1 MAAGR
6 AREAALAAAPAE
18 EGDLA
23 LVVPGVPKLALSYR
37 LLRRLASIAVA
48 LGLFILSL
56 QLMKRGAT
64 GLTPVLDALSVR
76 GAVNY
81 IGFGWLDAY
90 LLGSGSPVA
99 SVALTLFSRGVLS
112 ETETYFMISGGRLGA
127 SFIVLFV
134 GFLYYV
140 RGRREPDGLY
150 IGAVALMTTAVVYSM
165 GIPLGYVL
173 LKSGW
178 LDSVRFGSPGLVK
191 GVNEAYKPAVDFFD
205 SFLPLLGLF
214 VIGVVAVVASLK
226 MFDAALPVLE
236 STDSRFQ
243 KVVEFFHQKITMFVL
258 GIAITVLTVSVAVSL
273 TILVPLSMKGIVRR
287 KNIIPYVMGA
297 QIGTFVDKLF
307 VTLLLDA
314 PRAFTVIFSEMVAVL
329 AVSVLILLFAFDPF
343 RELIVAAANRATGS
357 RRGFALFLG
366 VIFVIP
372 LVLLFV

>member
-6 AREAALAAAPAE
+6 ARESALATHTPAGVGAAPVRIPR
-18 EGDLA
+18 LI
-23 LVVPGVPKLALSYR
+23 VSYR
-37 LLRRLASIAVA
+37 LLRRVLSIAFA

-64 GLTPVLDALSVR
+64 GITPILDGLTVSSS
-76 GAVNY
+76 VNY
-81 IGFGWLDAY
+81 LGFGWLSAY

-112 ETETYFMISGGRLGA
+112 DTQTYFMISGGRLGA
-127 SFIVLFV
+127 SFIVLLV
-134 GFLYYV
+134 GFMYYV

-150 IGAVALMTTAVVYSM
+150 IGAVALMTTAIVYSA
-165 GIPLGYVL
+165 GIPLGYLL

-178 LDSVRFGSPGLVK
+178 FDGVRFGSPGLIR
-191 GVNEAYKPAVDFFD
+191 GVNDAYAPAVDLFD
-205 SFLPLLGLF
+205 GFLPLLGLF
-214 VIGVVAVVASLK
+214 AVGVIAVVFSLK
-226 MFDAALPVLE
+226 LFDAALPSLE
-236 STDSRFQ
+236 SADERFQ
-243 KVVEFFHQKITMFVL
+243 KVVEFFHQKMTMFVL

-314 PRAFTVIFSEMVAVL
+314 PRAFTIIFSEMIAVL
-329 AVSVLILLFAFDPF
+329 GVSLFILLFVFDPF
-343 RELIVAAANRATGS
+343 RDVILAAAGRATGTK
-357 RRGFALFLG
+357 RGFALFLST
-366 VIFVIP
+366 IFVIP
-372 LVLLFV
+372 LILLFV

>member
-1 MAAGR
+1 VTDDVRGR
-6 AREAALAAAPAE
+6 VLPSLASEEHELVIALPHVTK
-18 EGDLA
+18 
-23 LVVPGVPKLALSYR
+23 LVLSYR
-37 LLRRLASIAVA
+37 LLKRIAAIAIA
-48 LGLFILSL
+48 LGLFVLSL

-64 GLTPVLDALSVR
+64 GLTPILDFLSVHS
-76 GAVNY
+76 AVNY
-81 IGFGWLDAY
+81 LGFGWINAY

-99 SVALTLFSRGVLS
+99 SVALTLYSKNVLS
-112 ETETYFMISGGRLGA
+112 DTQTYFMISGGRLGA

-134 GFLYYV
+134 GFMYYV

-150 IGAVALMTTAVVYSM
+150 IGVVALLTTWIVYAA

-178 LDSVRFGSPGLVK
+178 LDSVRFGSPGLIK

-214 VIGVVAVVASLK
+214 VVGVAAVVVSLK
-226 MFDAALPVLE
+226 LFDAALPSLE
-236 STDSRFQ
+236 STDARFQ
-243 KVVEFFHQKITMFVL
+243 RIVELLHQKFTMFIL

-314 PRAFTVIFSEMVAVL
+314 PRAFTIIFSEMLAVL
-329 AVSVLILLFAFDPF
+329 AVSLVILVAAFDPF
-343 RELIVAAANRATGS
+343 RDLILAAASKATSS
-357 RRGFALFLG
+357 RRGFAIFLG
-366 VIFVIP
+366 ALFVVP
-372 LVLLFV
+372 AVLLLV

>member
-1 MAAGR
+1 MTAGR
-6 AREAALAAAPAE
+6 LHETTLVTPLPAEAAPVHAPR
-18 EGDLA
+18 L
-23 LVVPGVPKLALSYR
+23 LLSYR
-37 LLRRLASIAVA
+37 LLKRLLSVVIA
-48 LGLFILSL
+48 LGLFVLSL

-64 GLTPVLDALSVR
+64 GITPILDGLTVHSS
-76 GAVNY
+76 VNY
-81 IGFGWLDAY
+81 LGFGWLSAY

-99 SVALTLFSRGVLS
+99 SVALTLFSRHVLS
-112 ETETYFMISGGRLGA
+112 ETQTYFMISGGRLGA

-150 IGAVALMTTAVVYSM
+150 IGVVALMTTAIVYSA
-165 GIPLGYVL
+165 GIPIGYLL

-178 LDSVRFGSPGLVK
+178 VDGVRFGSPGIIR

-214 VIGVVAVVASLK
+214 VVGVVAVVFSLK
-226 MFDAALPVLE
+226 MFDHALPTLE
-236 STDSRFQ
+236 STDERFQ
-243 KVVEFFHQKITMFVL
+243 KVVEFFHQKMTMFVL

-314 PRAFTVIFSEMVAVL
+314 PRAFTIIFSEMLAVL
-329 AVSVLILLFAFDPF
+329 SVSVFILLFVFDPF
-343 RELIVAAANRATGS
+343 RDLILGAAGKATGTK
-357 RRGFALFLG
+357 RGFAVFLG
-366 VIFVIP
+366 AIFVIP

>member
-1 MAAGR
+1 MTDDVRGR
-6 AREAALAAAPAE
+6 VLPSLASE
-18 EGDLA
+18 EHE
-23 LVVPGVPKLALSYR
+23 LVIAVPHVTKLVLSYR
-37 LLRRLASIAVA
+37 LLKRIAAIAIA
-48 LGLFILSL
+48 LGLFVLSL

-64 GLTPVLDALSVR
+64 GLTPILDFLSVHS
-76 GAVNY
+76 AVNY
-81 IGFGWLDAY
+81 LGFGWINAY

-99 SVALTLFSRGVLS
+99 SVALTLYSKNVLS
-112 ETETYFMISGGRLGA
+112 DTQTYFMISGGRLGA

-134 GFLYYV
+134 GFMYYV

-150 IGAVALMTTAVVYSM
+150 IGVVALLTTWIVYAA

-178 LDSVRFGSPGLVK
+178 LDSVRFGSPGLIK

-214 VIGVVAVVASLK
+214 VVGVAAVVVSLK
-226 MFDAALPVLE
+226 LFDAALPSLE
-236 STDSRFQ
+236 STDARFQ
-243 KVVEFFHQKITMFVL
+243 RIVELLHQKFTMFIL

-314 PRAFTVIFSEMVAVL
+314 PRAFTIIFSEMLAVL
-329 AVSVLILLFAFDPF
+329 AVSLVILVAAFDPF
-343 RELIVAAANRATGS
+343 RDLILAAASKATSS
-357 RRGFALFLG
+357 RRGFAIFLG
-366 VIFVIP
+366 ALFVVP
-372 LVLLFV
+372 AVLLLV